1 MHQAS
6 LVEKQIQSLQV
17 ITCKDLFQTNQPQ
30 VPTFLA
36 SQTPGAPVCSH
47 PHPREF
53 LLLLELQTEKWERVS
68 LGIPNPTFLIAP
80 LLGFEV
86 SSLNSLTAWNCLGRL
101 LLLTFPCVFEHGSVC
116 PPYTSQPVD

>member
-53 LLLLELQTEKWERVS
+53 LLLLELQTERNGRGFPLEFQTPLFS
-68 LGIPNPTFLIAP
+68 LLHYWVLKSHRST
-80 LLGFEV
+80 V
-86 SSLNSLTAWNCLGRL
+86 
-101 LLLTFPCVFEHGSVC
+101 
-116 PPYTSQPVD
+116 